1 MKKKGASHSAFFN
14 LRALIGGFVFLAGVV
29 LALLGFDSFT
39 LRAAGITQ
47 SQQKY
52 VATNSID
59 PLVPPGF
66 DCSKAI
72 TGKCDVGGYNDN
84 PGGTALL
91 SVTNSAT
98 VTAASV
104 YVYSSGT
111 LTGNGTV
118 STTNGTTVDGTAA
131 PKGGGT
137 TLTVGGDLQLHSGAT
152 TQCNVTPQDPSTTPQ
167 VSVSPGT
174 VSLGGRLSVTMTGDF
189 S

>member
-1 MKKKGASHSAFFN
+1 MKKKSTSQSAFFN
-14 LRALIGGFVFLAGVV
+14 LRVLIGLFVALAGVS
-29 LALLGFDSFT
+29 LALLATARPSKPNV
-39 LRAAGITQ
+39 AP

-52 VATNSID
+52 KATTNSQHIS

-152 TQCNVTPQDPSTTPQ
+152 TQCNVTRRTRQPHPK
-167 VSVSPGT
+167 SVFLQGLCLLAD
-174 VSLGGRLSVTMTGDF
+174 VCR
-189 S
+189 